1 MIIRSVCN
9 TCYQRYE
16 ILATSDVKISTAML
30 AQLMDDTGMG
40 ACPRGCG
47 GRINLTNDATIDAV
61 GVYLKDPL
69 HLTVTQLFQAAGGMP
84 LPDEIPPSHETVSSL
99 LIANKVKQVSLE
111 DYNGRLFLHELHL
124 DNGCI
129 IHLCAGGR
137 GAQVLKITRRL
148 TETPT

>member
-9 TCYQRYE
+9 SCYQRYE
-16 ILATSDVKISTAML
+16 IVCTTDVKVSTAML
-30 AQLMDDTGMG
+30 AQLMDEAGMG
-40 ACPRGCG
+40 VCPRGCG

-61 GVYLKDPL
+61 GAYLKEPL

-99 LIANKVKQVSLE
+99 LIANKIEQVTLE
-111 DYNGRLFLHELHL
+111 DYNGRLFVHELHL
-124 DNGCI
+124 SNCCI

-137 GAQVLKITRRL
+137 GAQVLKVTRRL
-148 TETPT
+148 QEVPT